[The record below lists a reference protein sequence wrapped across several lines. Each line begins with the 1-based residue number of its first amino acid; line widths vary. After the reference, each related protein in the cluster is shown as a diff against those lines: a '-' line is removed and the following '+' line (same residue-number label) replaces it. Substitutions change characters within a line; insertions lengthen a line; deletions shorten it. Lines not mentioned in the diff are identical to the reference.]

1 METNGLTRRERE
13 VLALMLKGFSCKRI
27 AEELNIS
34 ITTVLGYRSNVL
46 LANCC
51 ESVSELLAMRIKELE
66 DELEEVKDIDEFP
79 F

>member
-51 ESVSELLAMRIKELE
+51 ESISELLAMRIKELE
-66 DELEEVKDIDEFP
+66 EELEEIKDINELP

>member
-27 AEELNIS
+27 SEEMNIAIS
-34 ITTVLGYRSNVL
+34 TTLQYRSNVL
-46 LANCC
+46 LENCC
-51 ESVSELLAMRIKELE
+51 DSVSELLAMRIKELE
-66 DELEEVKDIDEFP
+66 DELKEARDINELP

>member
-13 VLALMLKGFSCKRI
+13 VLSLMLKGFSCKRI

-51 ESVSELLAMRIKELE
+51 ESISELLAMRIKELE
-66 DELEEVKDIDEFP
+66 DELEEVRDINELP